1 MTEEKISERQSI
13 EALSSGESEV
23 KRTLSFGR
31 AVGVMGGLIIGSGI
45 FYTGSYVLDYS
56 HGNAGVAILAWILGG
71 LIFWARPCVCQSWA
85 ASCRPTAAPM
95 SI

>member
-45 FYTGSYVLDYS
+45 FYTGRTCWTIRTETREWPFWR
-56 HGNAGVAILAWILGG
+56 G
-71 LIFWARPCVCQSWA
+71 FWAA
-85 ASCRPTAAPM
+85 
-95 SI
+95 

>member
-45 FYTGSYVLDYS
+45 FYTGSYVLDY
-56 HGNAGVAILAWILGG
+56 
-71 LIFWARPCVCQSWA
+71 
-85 ASCRPTAAPM
+85 
-95 SI
+95 